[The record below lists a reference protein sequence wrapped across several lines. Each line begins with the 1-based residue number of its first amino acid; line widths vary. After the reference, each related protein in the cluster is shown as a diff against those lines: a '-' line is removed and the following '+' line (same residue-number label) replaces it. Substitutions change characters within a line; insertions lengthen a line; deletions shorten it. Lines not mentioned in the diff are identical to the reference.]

1 MTTPNPR
8 GLLAAPRQLAAWALI
23 GYAGLHLF
31 IAFLNWVAPRQFQ
44 TFAERSASACGTLT
58 SLVELALPVVAV
70 LIATWGD
77 APVAQARL
85 IATIALVEY
94 VVVLFLGALTFLIG
108 LAGFV
113 NVNGLDVLGYLLL
126 GLGRLGLAL
135 IAGLVAYQT
144 WTRLGGSLAA
154 LTRPSTP
161 WPPSEPP
168 ASGPTYGGPPAS
180 GPTYGGPAA

>member
-31 IAFLNWVAPRQFQ
+31 IAFLDWVAPEQYQ
-44 TFAERSASACGTLT
+44 TFANRSAMATGVFT
-58 SLVELALPVVAV
+58 SLVELAMPVVAV
-70 LIATWGD
+70 LIAAWGD

-85 IATIALVEY
+85 IATVALVEY
-94 VVVLFLGALTFLIG
+94 AVVLFFGALSFLIG
-108 LAGFV
+108 LGGFV

-154 LTRPSTP
+154 LTRPSAP
-161 WPPSEPP
+161 WPPS
-168 ASGPTYGGPPAS
+168 GPPA
-180 GPTYGGPAA
+180 GPTVGGPTP